1 MSNIQSLFNEN
12 GYYVAKDIYD
22 SSQLTS
28 SKMSSTELY
37 DSCWLVMKIRTLVGG
52 VNWHMS

>member
-28 SKMSSTELY
+28 SKMRSTELY